1 MNTQRS
7 QRRTAGIAAILA
19 SGGVATAQ
27 PASPATPP
35 PATPPAAPATAPA
48 APAITGVAKIRHDA
62 KAVTPLVSSDAAK
75 AFIAASE
82 RLPNEA
88 TRVVRVNKTDRSWL
102 TPEQAAG
109 LPADQQADLDTRELG
124 EQFYYTTGYGSP
136 LVYARAIEIAAEVQ
150 PGFALAGKRVLDFG
164 YGNIGQ
170 LRLMALCG
178 AHAVGVDVDPKLA
191 AFYREPG
198 DQGPL
203 EGGSVTLVHGRWPA
217 EDDVVSRVRAAAG
230 ERGYD
235 LIISKNTLK
244 NGYINPARPA
254 PESQLVKLGV
264 EHDAFLR
271 AMHDALAPGG
281 LVVIYNLSPRLS
293 AEDETYR
300 PWTDGRS
307 PFSREQYE
315 EAGFQV
321 LRFDHDET
329 AAARAFFEAL
339 GYPWKDDKGRD
350 DLFGHVTVLK
360 RPG

>member
-7 QRRTAGIAAILA
+7 QRWSAGIAAILA
-19 SGGVATAQ
+19 SCGVATAQ
-27 PASPATPP
+27 PAPP
-35 PATPPAAPATAPA
+35 TPPAAPATTPAPA
-48 APAITGVAKIRHDA
+48 APALTGVAKIRHDA
-62 KAVTPLVSSDAAK
+62 TAVTPLVSSDAAK

-109 LPADQQADLDTRELG
+109 LPADQQAALDTRELG

-264 EHDAFLR
+264 EHDVFLR

-293 AEDETYR
+293 AEDEPYR

-307 PFSREQYE
+307 PFTREQYE
-315 EAGFQV
+315 KAGFRV
-321 LRFDHDET
+321 LRLDHDET
-329 AAARAFFEAL
+329 AAARVFFEAL